1 MPKINRLVSSAPDF
15 QARLSALCALPD
27 NAQTIAATQKIIAA
41 VRQDGDDALLELTER
56 FDGHRPSLASALEVS
71 QKAINDSLAAI
82 SRPLRDALEESASR
96 LRRYH
101 HHQITTSWQYTD
113 EYGNILGERVS
124 PLARA
129 AVYVPGGKASYP
141 SSALMGLIPAKVA
154 AVNEVI
160 LSTPAPLGKIPAVTL
175 AAAAIGGADR
185 VFMLSGAQA
194 VAAFAL
200 GTKSVPRADVIVGPG
215 NAYVAEAKRQL
226 AGTAVFDAPAGPSE
240 VVIISDDS
248 VNAEWVAADMM
259 AQAEHDEMAQ
269 SIVISPDK
277 AHLQAVKES
286 LTRLLPNT
294 PRANIIRR
302 SLEVRGALI
311 LAHNL
316 TDCCRI
322 ADDIA
327 AEHVQVMCAN
337 AQEIADNIRNAGGI
351 FIGKHSCAPLG
362 DYCAGPNHVLPT
374 AGAARM
380 FSPLGTGVF
389 YKRTGILEAGAQGAE
404 PLVNIATQIA
414 EAEGLL
420 AHAQAA
426 RLRLK

>member
-1 MPKINRLVSSAPDF
+1 M
-15 QARLSALCALPD
+15 
-27 NAQTIAATQKIIAA
+27 
-41 VRQDGDDALLELTER
+41 
-56 FDGHRPSLASALEVS
+56 
-71 QKAINDSLAAI
+71 
-82 SRPLRDALEESASR
+82 RDALEESASR

-200 GTKSVPRADVIVGPG
+200 GTKSVPRADVIVRPRQRFMSP
-215 NAYVAEAKRQL
+215 EAKRQL
-226 AGTAVFDAPAGPSE
+226 AGTAVLTPPAGPSE

-311 LAHNL
+311 LS
-316 TDCCRI
+316 
-322 ADDIA
+322 
-327 AEHVQVMCAN
+327 
-337 AQEIADNIRNAGGI
+337 AQFDR
-351 FIGKHSCAPLG
+351 
-362 DYCAGPNHVLPT
+362 
-374 AGAARM
+374 
-380 FSPLGTGVF
+380 
-389 YKRTGILEAGAQGAE
+389 
-404 PLVNIATQIA
+404 
-414 EAEGLL
+414 LL
-420 AHAQAA
+420 SY
-426 RLRLK
+426 RR

>member
-215 NAYVAEAKRQL
+215 NAYVAEAKRQ
-226 AGTAVFDAPAGPSE
+226 
-240 VVIISDDS
+240 
-248 VNAEWVAADMM
+248 
-259 AQAEHDEMAQ
+259 
-269 SIVISPDK
+269 
-277 AHLQAVKES
+277 
-286 LTRLLPNT
+286 
-294 PRANIIRR
+294 
-302 SLEVRGALI
+302 
-311 LAHNL
+311 
-316 TDCCRI
+316 
-322 ADDIA
+322 
-327 AEHVQVMCAN
+327 
-337 AQEIADNIRNAGGI
+337 
-351 FIGKHSCAPLG
+351 
-362 DYCAGPNHVLPT
+362 
-374 AGAARM
+374 
-380 FSPLGTGVF
+380 FSRHGCF
-389 YKRTGILEAGAQGAE
+389 
-404 PLVNIATQIA
+404 
-414 EAEGLL
+414 
-420 AHAQAA
+420 
-426 RLRLK
+426 

>member
-1 MPKINRLVSSAPDF
+1 M
-15 QARLSALCALPD
+15 
-27 NAQTIAATQKIIAA
+27 
-41 VRQDGDDALLELTER
+41 
-56 FDGHRPSLASALEVS
+56 
-71 QKAINDSLAAI
+71 
-82 SRPLRDALEESASR
+82 
-96 LRRYH
+96 
-101 HHQITTSWQYTD
+101 
-113 EYGNILGERVS
+113 
-124 PLARA
+124 
-129 AVYVPGGKASYP
+129 
-141 SSALMGLIPAKVA
+141 
-154 AVNEVI
+154 
-160 LSTPAPLGKIPAVTL
+160 
-175 AAAAIGGADR
+175 
-185 VFMLSGAQA
+185 
-194 VAAFAL
+194 AAFAL